1 MNAFSAPLWD
11 SYVAH
16 GNIKLEG
23 NCFMP
28 AEYSSILFEI
38 RDGVARITLNR
49 PPLNII
55 DIAMMKDIHRALE
68 RIKGADDAKILIFD
82 HQGKSFSAGVS
93 IKDHLPAMVG
103 EMLQTFHGI
112 FRLLNSLELPSV
124 ALVDGM
130 ALGGGCELAV
140 FCDMVIASDRATF
153 GQPEIK
159 VGVFP
164 PVAAAVFPR
173 LVGRN
178 RTLELLLTG
187 EVIDASEAKAIGL
200 INKVFPTRE
209 FKEKSDDYIR
219 KLTSL
224 RGRVLRLTKRAVD
237 QSLYTSEG
245 ISAAEQL
252 YLRELMKTEDA
263 QEGLN
268 AFLEKRRPVWK
279 NK

>member
-1 MNAFSAPLWD
+1 MS
-11 SYVAH
+11 
-16 GNIKLEG
+16 
-23 NCFMP
+23 
-28 AEYSSILFEI
+28 AEYSNIVCEI
-38 RDGVARITLNR
+38 RDSVARITLSR

-55 DIAMMKDIHRALE
+55 GIPMMKEMHRALE
-68 RIKGADDAKILIFD
+68 QIQAAGNVKVLVFD
-82 HQGKSFSAGVS
+82 HHGKAFSAGVS
-93 IKDHLPAMVG
+93 IEDHSPEKVE
-103 EMLQTFHGI
+103 EMLETFHGL
-112 FRLLNSLELPSV
+112 FGRLNAFELPSV

-187 EVIDASEAKAIGL
+187 ELIDAAEAKAIGL
-200 INKVFPTRE
+200 INRVFPIQV
-209 FKEKSDDYIR
+209 FKDKSDEFIR

-224 RGRVLRLTKRAVD
+224 SGRVLGLTKRAVD
-237 QSLYTSEG
+237 QSLYASVSEG
-245 ISAAEQL
+245 ISAAERL
-252 YLRELMKTEDA
+252 YLRELLKTADA

-268 AFLEKRRPVWK
+268 AFLQKRKPIWK

>member
-1 MNAFSAPLWD
+1 MS
-11 SYVAH
+11 
-16 GNIKLEG
+16 G
-23 NCFMP
+23 
-28 AEYSSILFEI
+28 EYSSIVCEI
-38 RDGVARITLNR
+38 RDSVARVTLNQ

-55 DIAMMKDIHRALE
+55 GIPMMKEIHRALE
-68 RIKGADDAKILIFD
+68 HIKAAGDAKILVLD
-82 HQGKSFSAGVS
+82 HQGKAFSAGVS
-93 IKDHLPAMVG
+93 IKDHSPEMVG
-103 EMLQTFHGI
+103 EMLETFHGI
-112 FRLLNSLELPSV
+112 FRFLDSLELPSV

-140 FCDMVIASDRATF
+140 YCDMVIASDRATF

-173 LVGRN
+173 LVGRS

-187 EVIDASEAKAIGL
+187 EVIEAAEARAIGL
-200 INKVFPTRE
+200 INKVYPAQVFR
-209 FKEKSDDYIR
+209 EKSDEYIR

-224 RGRVLRLTKRAVD
+224 SGKVLSLTKRAVD
-237 QSLYTSEG
+237 ESLYRSVIEG
-245 ISAAEQL
+245 ISATEQL

-268 AFLEKRRPVWK
+268 AFLEKRKPVWK

>member
-1 MNAFSAPLWD
+1 
-11 SYVAH
+11 
-16 GNIKLEG
+16 
-23 NCFMP
+23 MP
-28 AEYSSILFEI
+28 AEYSSIACEI
-38 RDGVARITLNR
+38 RNNVARISLNQS
-49 PPLNII
+49 PLNII
-55 DIAMMKDIHRALE
+55 DIPMMEEIHDALE
-68 RIKGADDAKILIFD
+68 HIQSVGDVKVLVLD
-82 HQGKSFSAGVS
+82 HQGKAFSAGVS
-93 IKDHLPAMVG
+93 IKDHSPDKVG
-103 EMLQTFHGI
+103 EMLEKFHGL
-112 FRLLNSLELPSV
+112 FRLLNSFEQPSV

-187 EVIDASEAKAIGL
+187 DVIDAGEAKAIGL
-200 INKVFPTRE
+200 INKVFPAQV
-209 FKEKSDDYIR
+209 FKEKSEEFIR

-224 RGRVLRLTKRAVD
+224 SGRVLGLTKRAVD
-237 QSLYTSEG
+237 QSLYASVGEG
-245 ISAAEQL
+245 ISATEQL

-268 AFLEKRRPVWK
+268 SFLEKRKPVWK

>member
-1 MNAFSAPLWD
+1 
-11 SYVAH
+11 
-16 GNIKLEG
+16 
-23 NCFMP
+23 MP
-28 AEYSSILFEI
+28 DKYSSIVCEI
-38 RDGVARITLNR
+38 RDSVARITLNL

-55 DIAMMKDIHRALE
+55 GIPMMKEMHRALE
-68 RIKGADDAKILIFD
+68 RIQAAGDVKVLVFD
-82 HQGKSFSAGVS
+82 HQGKAFSAGVS
-93 IKDHLPAMVG
+93 IEDHSPEKVG
-103 EMLQTFHGI
+103 EMLETFHGL
-112 FRLLNSLELPSV
+112 FRRLNTFELPSV

-140 FCDMVIASDRATF
+140 YCDMVIASDRATF

-187 EVIDASEAKAIGL
+187 EVIDAAEAKAIGL
-200 INKVFPTRE
+200 INKVFPTQV
-209 FKEKSDDYIR
+209 FKDKSDEFIR

-224 RGRVLRLTKRAVD
+224 SGRVLGLTKRAVD
-237 QSLYTSEG
+237 RGLYARVSEG
-245 ISAAEQL
+245 ISAAEHV
-252 YLRELMKTEDA
+252 YLGELMKTEDA
-263 QEGLN
+263 QEGLS
-268 AFLEKRRPVWK
+268 AFLEKRKPIWK